1 MDREKRN
8 AIREQSMKG
17 ESSDWVLH
25 LPLSSEDERRE
36 VDGATGETDRPWSR
50 SVTAAASCAS
60 FVGVR

>member
-36 VDGATGETDRPWSR
+36 VDGASLRRPGR
-50 SVTAAASCAS
+50 LIDLGRVP
-60 FVGVR
+60 